1 MMRKRTIHFQTF
13 LSELKQN
20 STDHQAVLN
29 ILSHIEIGALDVETI
44 NATII
49 QQFLQLLP
57 KDGYHFSFIRQNAVY
72 YLLSHTTLQTARDPL
87 AAAEDLYRELQKHT
101 QRKNVTSPCE
111 ILNNQATLSNFKKF
125 LEKVQEL
132 QTSFNTNQFLAATL
146 PDRKNKKSQRDLSDN
161 GTQYLVRNVFT
172 QIETITEETRPY
184 SNCRLI
190 AELLDILYHSTLQ
203 WASGLMQYHAFAN
216 PNDSELDIMLKMN
229 YFYKYYKSVNND
241 LNNDFQTFVTSEKRN
256 LAAFMVSEADGDQQ
270 IGAEHIK
277 DFSFKIF
284 NANLNDRDTTGLA
297 FPILLT
303 SLSVLNHMG
312 VENIFFHQGLI
323 FRLLSDE
330 SKPST
335 SEVTRLDLV
344 SQMCTHMTNDFFRT
358 TTKKP
363 MKLRDLMTRIRTF
376 TALGL
381 NRDTSKIYAQMA
393 LFQPSRIAPKQG
405 GEMWFEIRQQLLIM
419 IYNIY
424 VFFMC
429 LWVYSPTFLF
439 LHRRKIILEQ
449 QKSTLIGSRHELQF
463 IWDNVTRNIY
473 QDFNV
478 LFTEEE
484 FNVCTQGTTET
495 EKDYLYRD
503 LINKWGDILFV
514 LKPQLLIPDAQSP
527 PLEDVT
533 TADVIKRCAMINLS
547 ETSVPYESLLPLIHH
562 PSFLD
567 TFMNLVI
574 VPEFLQILTIPYNQF
589 VAIGSPRLL
598 RLIHACRL
606 LAPDQMTL
614 YNKLVSL
621 YNLITFVS
629 EIDAGMFRTVY
640 SLTLEISAIL
650 ENLCG
655 EPVSPELDLLVELM
669 AQSLSHN
676 LENTVNPLLEE
687 VMQNNSASIANYLE
701 HTHLC
706 FCFAHTT
713 GQLSPDMATVELS
726 LQSKLIAKIPM
737 TQFLELTKTL
747 IAKDQ
752 RLTDNLQRIEER
764 LQHVNQR
771 MKQIKEDFTQL
782 NEYSKTHPLAMEIV
796 KSIKKTT
803 RTLKTLEQRL
813 LAILEQAKK
822 SNKLIVNSLK
832 RVEKTCTALS
842 NSNIQDHGIRYCI
855 AEARGLLRTH
865 QGMAAIPPS
874 ALEHIP
880 SNAESK
886 LRAFLRGFREA
897 SVEHSPLQMSAV
909 TDSQQQIPI
918 PDVLTNRYQP
928 SNQTNDLLNWYI
940 TSKDQAQTDILT
952 SIYPEGRHA

>member
-1 MMRKRTIHFQTF
+1 MMRKRTVDFQT
-13 LSELKQN
+13 LLNELKQN
-20 STDHQAVLN
+20 STETQTVLN
-29 ILSHIEIGALDVETI
+29 ILSQIEIGALDVESV
-44 NATII
+44 NATKI
-49 QQFLQLLP
+49 QQFLHLLP
-57 KDGYHFSFIRQNAVY
+57 QEGYHFSFIRQNAVY
-72 YLLSHTTLQTARDPL
+72 YMLSHTTLRTARDPL
-87 AAAEDLYRELQKHT
+87 GAAEDLHKELQKHA
-101 QRKNVTSPCE
+101 RRDNVTSPCE
-111 ILNNQATLSNFKKF
+111 ILNNQATLSTLKTF

-146 PDRKNKKSQRDLSDN
+146 PDRKNKKAQRDISDN

-172 QIETITEETRPY
+172 QIETITEQTRPY

-190 AELLDILYHSTLQ
+190 AELLDILYHNTLQ
-203 WASGLMQYHAFAN
+203 WASALMQYHAFAN
-216 PNDSELDIMLKMN
+216 PAADHELDIMLKMH
-229 YFYKYYKSVNND
+229 YFYKYYKSVNSD
-241 LNNDFQTFVTSEKRN
+241 LNSEFQTFVTSEKRN
-256 LAAFMVSEADGDQQ
+256 LSAFMVSDADGDQQ
-270 IGAEHIK
+270 VGAEHIK
-277 DFSFKIF
+277 DFSFKMF

-303 SLSVLNHMG
+303 SFSVLNHMG

-323 FRLLSDE
+323 FRLLSDD
-330 SKPST
+330 SPLSA
-335 SEVTRLDLV
+335 SEMARLDLI
-344 SQMCTHMTNDFFRT
+344 SQMCTHMANDFFRT
-358 TTKKP
+358 ATKKS

-381 NRDTSKIYAQMA
+381 NRETSRIYAQMA
-393 LFQPSRIAPKQG
+393 LLQPSRTTPKKG
-405 GEMWFEIRQQLLIM
+405 GEMWFEVRQQLIIM
-419 IYNIY
+419 IYNTY

-439 LHRRKIILEQ
+439 LHRRRMILEQ

-463 IWDNVTRNIY
+463 IWDNVTRNIN

-484 FNVCTQGTTET
+484 FNVCTKGTTES
-495 EKDYLYRD
+495 EKEYLYRD

-514 LKPQLLIPDAQSP
+514 LKPKLNPDAQSP
-527 PLEDVT
+527 PLDDVT

-574 VPEFLQILTIPYNQF
+574 VPEFSQILTIPYKQF
-589 VAIGSPRLL
+589 MTIGSPRLL

-606 LAPDQMTL
+606 LVPDQMTL

-629 EIDAGMFRTVY
+629 EIDAGVFRTVY

-650 ENLCG
+650 ESLCG

-676 LENTVNPLLEE
+676 LENTVNPLIEE
-687 VMQNNSASIANYLE
+687 VMQNNSASITRYLE

-706 FCFAHTT
+706 YCFAHTT
-713 GQLSPDMATVELS
+713 GQLSADMMNVELS
-726 LQSKLIAKIPM
+726 LGSKLIARIPM
-737 TQFLELTKTL
+737 VQFLELTKTL

-752 RLTDNLQRIEER
+752 KLTDNLQRIEER
-764 LQHVNQR
+764 LQQINQR
-771 MKQIKEDFTQL
+771 MKQVKKDFSQL
-782 NEYSKTHPLAMEIV
+782 HDYSKNHPLAVEIV
-796 KSIKKTT
+796 KSLKKTS
-803 RTLKTLEQRL
+803 RVLKNLEQRL
-813 LAILEQAKK
+813 LTILDQAKK
-822 SNKLIVNSLK
+822 SNKLIIHSLK
-832 RVEKTCTALS
+832 RIEKTCMALS
-842 NSNIQDHGIRYCI
+842 NRNLEEHGIRYCI
-855 AEARGLLRTH
+855 AEARGVVRTH
-865 QGMAAIPPS
+865 QGVAAIPPS
-874 ALEHIP
+874 ALDQVP

-886 LRAFLRGFREA
+886 LRGFLRAFREA
-897 SVEHSPLQMSAV
+897 TVEHSPLQMSAR

-928 SNQTNDLLNWYI
+928 SNQTNDLLKWYI

-952 SIYPEGRHA
+952 SIHPEARHA